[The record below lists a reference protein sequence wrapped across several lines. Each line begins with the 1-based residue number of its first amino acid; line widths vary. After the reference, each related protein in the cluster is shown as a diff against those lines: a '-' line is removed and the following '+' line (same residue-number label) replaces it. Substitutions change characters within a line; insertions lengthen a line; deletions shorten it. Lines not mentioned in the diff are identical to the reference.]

1 MIFLFYQ
8 SVIYTKSRFTFIRTA
23 LVQVKVIKESTNI
36 TLSVV
41 FKPIFTEFFLKNID
55 QGHYFP

>member
-36 TLSVV
+36 TLSPV
-41 FKPIFTEFFLKNID
+41 FKPIFMEFFFEK
-55 QGHYFP
+55 Y